1 ERRRADQRRRNAD
14 RYARLRSGSAR
25 TARQEFHE
33 DRVPRA
39 GGYLRVMTGTKRS
52 KIKKN
57 DQVAVIAGRDKGK
70 RGRVLEV
77 APATGKIKVEGVGVI
92 KRHQKANPQS
102 NRGGGIIEKEAFIN
116 ISNVQ
121 LIDPQSGKP
130 TRVKYLVESDGTKIR
145 VAAASGHSLE
155 K

>member
-1 ERRRADQRRRNAD
+1 MPA
-14 RYARLRSGSAR
+14 
-25 TARQEFHE
+25 
-33 DRVPRA
+33 
-39 GGYLRVMTGTKRS
+39 TKRS

-57 DQVAVIAGRDKGK
+57 DQVVIIAGRDKGR

-77 APATGKIKVEGVGVI
+77 APASGKVKVEGVGMI
-92 KRHQKANPQS
+92 KRHQRANPQA
-102 NRGGGIIEKEAFIN
+102 NRGGGIIDKEAFID

-130 TRVKYLVESDGTKIR
+130 TRVRYQIEGDGSKLR
-145 VAAASGHSLE
+145 VAASSGHSFE

>member
-1 ERRRADQRRRNAD
+1 M
-14 RYARLRSGSAR
+14 
-25 TARQEFHE
+25 
-33 DRVPRA
+33 P
-39 GGYLRVMTGTKRS
+39 GTKRA

-57 DQVAVIAGRDKGK
+57 DQVVVIAGRDKGK

-77 APATGKIKVEGVGVI
+77 APTRGKIKIEGAGII

-102 NRGGGIIEKEAFIN
+102 NRGGGIIEKESYID

-130 TRVKYLVESDGTKIR
+130 TRVKYHVENDGTKTR
-145 VAAASGHSLE
+145 MATGSGHSIE

>member
-1 ERRRADQRRRNAD
+1 M
-14 RYARLRSGSAR
+14 
-25 TARQEFHE
+25 
-33 DRVPRA
+33 A
-39 GGYLRVMTGTKRS
+39 GKKRS

-57 DQVAVIAGRDKGK
+57 DQVVIIAGRDKGK

-77 APATGKIKVEGVGVI
+77 APITGKVKVEGAGVI
-92 KRHQKANPQS
+92 KRHQRANPQS
-102 NRGGGIIEKEAFIN
+102 NRGGGIIEKEAFIS

-130 TRVKYLVESDGTKIR
+130 TRARYQVEGDGTKIR
-145 VAAASGHSLE
+145 VAAGSGQSLE

>member
-1 ERRRADQRRRNAD
+1 MA
-14 RYARLRSGSAR
+14 
-25 TARQEFHE
+25 
-33 DRVPRA
+33 
-39 GGYLRVMTGTKRS
+39 GTKRS

-92 KRHQKANPQS
+92 KRHQRANPQS
-102 NRGGGIIEKEAFIN
+102 NRGGGIIEKEAFIS

-130 TRVKYLVESDGTKIR
+130 TRVKYLVESDGSKTR
-145 VAAASGHSLE
+145 VATASGHSLE

>member
-1 ERRRADQRRRNAD
+1 MA
-14 RYARLRSGSAR
+14 
-25 TARQEFHE
+25 
-33 DRVPRA
+33 
-39 GGYLRVMTGTKRS
+39 GTKRV

-57 DQVAVIAGRDKGK
+57 DQVVVIAGRDKGK

-77 APATGKIKVEGVGVI
+77 VPARGRIKIEGVAMI
-92 KRHQKANPQS
+92 KRHQRANPQH
-102 NRGGGIIEKEAFIN
+102 NRGGGIIDKEAFID

-130 TRVKYLVESDGTKIR
+130 TRVSYELQSDGSKTR
-145 VAAASGHSLE
+145 VAAASRHSLE

>member
-1 ERRRADQRRRNAD
+1 MA
-14 RYARLRSGSAR
+14 
-25 TARQEFHE
+25 
-33 DRVPRA
+33 
-39 GGYLRVMTGTKRS
+39 GTKRA

-57 DQVAVIAGRDKGK
+57 DQVVIIAGRDKGK

-77 APATGKIKVEGVGVI
+77 LPSESKVKVEGVAMM

-102 NRGGGIIEKEAFIN
+102 NRGGGIIDKEAYIN

-130 TRVKYLVESDGTKIR
+130 TRVRYNVEGDGTKTR
-145 VAAASGHSLE
+145 VAATSGHSLE

>member
-1 ERRRADQRRRNAD
+1 MA
-14 RYARLRSGSAR
+14 
-25 TARQEFHE
+25 
-33 DRVPRA
+33 
-39 GGYLRVMTGTKRS
+39 GTKRS

-57 DQVAVIAGRDKGK
+57 DQVLIIAGRDKGK

-77 APATGKIKVEGVGVI
+77 DPTNARVKVEGVGVI
-92 KRHQKANPQS
+92 KRHQRANPQS

-130 TRVKYLVESDGTKIR
+130 TRVKYKVEGDGSKIR

>member
-1 ERRRADQRRRNAD
+1 MAEK
-14 RYARLRSGSAR
+14 
-25 TARQEFHE
+25 
-33 DRVPRA
+33 
-39 GGYLRVMTGTKRS
+39 KRS
-52 KIKKN
+52 KIRKN
-57 DQVAVIAGRDKGK
+57 DQVAMIAGRDKGR

-77 APATGKIKVEGVGVI
+77 NPAKGKVMIEGIGMI
-92 KRHQKANPQS
+92 KRHQKANPQA
-102 NRGGGIIEKEAFIN
+102 NRGGGIIDKESFID

-130 TRVKYLVESDGTKIR
+130 TRVKYQIEGDGSKTR

>member
-1 ERRRADQRRRNAD
+1 MA
-14 RYARLRSGSAR
+14 
-25 TARQEFHE
+25 
-33 DRVPRA
+33 
-39 GGYLRVMTGTKRS
+39 GTKRS

-57 DQVAVIAGRDKGK
+57 DQVVIIAGRDKGK

-77 APATGKIKVEGVGVI
+77 APVTGKIKVEGVGVI
-92 KRHQKANPQS
+92 KRHQRANPQS
-102 NRGGGIIEKEAFIN
+102 NRGGGIIEKEAFIS

-130 TRVKYLVESDGTKIR
+130 TRVKYQVEGDGSKIR
-145 VAAASGHSLE
+145 VAAGSGQSLE

>member
-1 ERRRADQRRRNAD
+1 MA
-14 RYARLRSGSAR
+14 
-25 TARQEFHE
+25 
-33 DRVPRA
+33 
-39 GGYLRVMTGTKRS
+39 GTKRS

-57 DQVAVIAGRDKGK
+57 DQVVVIAGRDKGK

-77 APATGKIKVEGVGVI
+77 TPSDGKIKVEGVGMI
-92 KRHQKANPQS
+92 KRHQRANPQS

-130 TRVKYLVESDGTKIR
+130 TRVKYQVEGDGSKVR
-145 VAAASGHSLE
+145 VATASGHSLE

>member
-1 ERRRADQRRRNAD
+1 M
-14 RYARLRSGSAR
+14 ARVKG
-25 TARQEFHE
+25 
-33 DRVPRA
+33 
-39 GGYLRVMTGTKRS
+39 S

-57 DQVAVIAGRDKGK
+57 DQVVIIAGRDKGR

-77 APATGKIKVEGVGVI
+77 APARGKVKVEGAGMI
-92 KRHQKANPQS
+92 KRHQRANPQA
-102 NRGGGIIEKEAFIN
+102 NRGGGIIDKEAFID

-130 TRVKYLVESDGTKIR
+130 TRVRYQVEGDGSKLR
-145 VAAASGHSLE
+145 VAASSGHSLE

>member
-1 ERRRADQRRRNAD
+1 MA
-14 RYARLRSGSAR
+14 
-25 TARQEFHE
+25 
-33 DRVPRA
+33 
-39 GGYLRVMTGTKRS
+39 GTKRS

-102 NRGGGIIEKEAFIN
+102 NRGGGIIEKEAFIS

-130 TRVKYLVESDGTKIR
+130 TRVRYLVESDGSKTR
-145 VAAASGHSLE
+145 VASASGHSLE

>member
-1 ERRRADQRRRNAD
+1 M
-14 RYARLRSGSAR
+14 
-25 TARQEFHE
+25 
-33 DRVPRA
+33 A
-39 GGYLRVMTGTKRS
+39 GIKRS

-57 DQVAVIAGRDKGK
+57 DQVVVIAGRDKGK

-77 APATGKIKVEGVGVI
+77 APAKGKIKIEGAGMI
-92 KRHQKANPQS
+92 KRHQRANPQS
-102 NRGGGIIEKEAFIN
+102 NRGGGIIEKEAYID

-130 TRVKYLVESDGTKIR
+130 TRIKYQVEGDGTKSRI
-145 VAAASGHSLE
+145 ATGSGQSLE

>member
-1 ERRRADQRRRNAD
+1 MRFMA
-14 RYARLRSGSAR
+14 
-25 TARQEFHE
+25 
-33 DRVPRA
+33 
-39 GGYLRVMTGTKRS
+39 GTKRS

-57 DQVAVIAGRDKGK
+57 DQVVVIAGRDKGK

-77 APATGKIKVEGVGVI
+77 SPTNGKIKVEGAGII
-92 KRHQKANPQS
+92 KRHQRANPQS

-130 TRVKYLVESDGTKIR
+130 TRVKYQIEGDGSKVR

>member
-1 ERRRADQRRRNAD
+1 M
-14 RYARLRSGSAR
+14 
-25 TARQEFHE
+25 
-33 DRVPRA
+33 P
-39 GGYLRVMTGTKRS
+39 GTKRS

-57 DQVAVIAGRDKGK
+57 DQVVIIAGRDKGK

-77 APATGKIKVEGVGVI
+77 APTVGKIKVEGVGVI
-92 KRHQKANPQS
+92 KRHQRANPQS
-102 NRGGGIIEKEAFIN
+102 NRGGGIIEKEAFIS

-130 TRVKYLVESDGTKIR
+130 TRVKYQIEGDGSKIR
-145 VAAASGHSLE
+145 VAAGSGQSLE

>member
-1 ERRRADQRRRNAD
+1 MV
-14 RYARLRSGSAR
+14 GI
-25 TARQEFHE
+25 
-33 DRVPRA
+33 
-39 GGYLRVMTGTKRS
+39 KRS

-57 DQVAVIAGRDKGK
+57 DQVEIIAGRDKGK

-77 APATGKIKVEGVGVI
+77 APAKGKIKIEGAGII
-92 KRHQKANPQS
+92 KRHQRANPQS
-102 NRGGGIIEKEAFIN
+102 NRGGGIIEKEAFID

-130 TRVKYLVESDGTKIR
+130 TRVKYLVEADGSKTR
-145 VAAASGHSLE
+145 VAASSGHSIE